1 MGHSDA
7 QQYKELEALSVPPPY
22 TAASFLKNLHSSK
35 LTLIVNAPPALNGLA
50 LGNVGAAVALN
61 IILRDNGVY
70 NSASSWIVFGPT
82 LYSLILL
89 LLYLVRVLWNF
100 EAFWREDCAKPQ
112 PLSAIGAHSMAV
124 MLVALVAALPELQ
137 LDYRVPLA
145 IASYGSAVQLGAM
158 LLFLQRCFEFRCWP
172 EPFYNAAI
180 HSCQFLPLAFP
191 SASSACINFRKTM
204 LIFGLVM
211 LLPSLP
217 AQIYRTLTQ
226 PQVVAQNYTVC
237 IMQAAFSISLSAWI
251 TFPLYDSGPATG
263 PGAVVTHL
271 LFALS
276 TTTYL
281 FTWCALFQRFEALRK
296 LGLDHATISS
306 ATFPFINSAIS
317 ANLYRIVM
325 KQSFSSAGHGVL
337 QAWVYLI
344 TLFALGTTLTGN
356 IVYARNAFFTSCP
369 SSSFSA
375 STSFSTDL
383 GEESPEEEEK
393 GLDLKVVAMEV
404 G

>member
-1 MGHSDA
+1 MGHHDT
-7 QQYKELEALSVPPPY
+7 QQYKELEALSVPPPHY
-22 TAASFLKNLHSSK
+22 HHTAASLLKNLRPFNP
-35 LTLIVNAPPALNGLA
+35 TLIPPAVNGLA

-61 IILRDNGVY
+61 IIIRDNGVY

-82 LYSLILL
+82 LYAILL
-89 LLYLVRVLWNF
+89 MTLYFVGRVLFNF
-100 EAFWREDCAKPQ
+100 EAFWKEDCAKPQ

-158 LLFLQRCFEFRCWP
+158 GLFLQRCFKHRCWP

-191 SASSACINFRKTM
+191 SANSACINFRKTI
-204 LIFGLVM
+204 LVFGLLM

-226 PQVVAQNYTVC
+226 PKVVAQNYTVC

-251 TFPLYDSGPATG
+251 TFPLYDSGPAEG
-263 PGAVVTHL
+263 AGAVVTHV
-271 LFALS
+271 LFVLS

-281 FTWCALFQRFEALRK
+281 ITWCALFQRFEALRK

-317 ANLYRIVM
+317 ANLYRITM
-325 KQSFSSAGHGVL
+325 KQAFSAAGHEVL

-344 TLFALGTTLTGN
+344 TLFALGATLTGN
-356 IVYARNAFFTSCP
+356 LVYARNAFFTGP
-369 SSSFSA
+369 
-375 STSFSTDL
+375 TTDL
-383 GEESPEEEEK
+383 REMVLEGEEK
-393 GLDLKVVAMEV
+393 GLELKVVAM
-404 G
+404 